1 MSYLPP
7 SVSVKKYIFYVQMG
21 ITTPTI
27 KILTCE
33 RVVENITKI
42 ARAKFSIEITQIP

>member
-1 MSYLPP
+1 
-7 SVSVKKYIFYVQMG
+7 MG

-27 KILTCE
+27 KIPLTCE
-33 RVVENITKI
+33 RVMENITKI